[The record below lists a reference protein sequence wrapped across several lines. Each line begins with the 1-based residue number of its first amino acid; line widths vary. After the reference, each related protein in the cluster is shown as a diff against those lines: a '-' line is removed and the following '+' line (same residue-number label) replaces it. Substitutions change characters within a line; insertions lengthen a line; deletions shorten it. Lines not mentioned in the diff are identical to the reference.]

1 VFYAN
6 IYLIFKLYSHIMENK
21 LKEILKNKKLLLLI
35 GGVLLAIIAAVVF
48 LFFFRKKEKTYTIT
62 FDTDGG
68 SAIEQIVVKE
78 GESVELPK
86 EPTKEG
92 FKFNGWLLDGQP
104 FVPSTKI
111 VKDIKLVAGWIS
123 EDAVTFKVS
132 FNSDNG
138 NPPIEIEVE
147 ENTAVKKPTDP
158 EKENA
163 TFKGWFLNDVEYDFA
178 QLVTADI
185 TLVGHWEEVKKV
197 EKKEEKEEVGEKVDP
212 KPETPPTV
220 EKLTITTPNPLR
232 IWKGKTSK
240 IGVSGVSSATFASN
254 NPAVATVDG
263 SGVVRGVDTKDG
275 GTAIVTVTGS
285 NGEKAQITVYVE
297 YQWITIKTDRT
308 IIAPG
313 ITANVTATRAE
324 CGMGVCG
331 KPTDLT
337 SQMKF
342 TSSNTDYINI
352 SSSGSVRTAI
362 VPRPERIYSTE
373 NVTIT
378 ATFAGLTDSIT
389 MKAEGNYLLDGSGSN
404 WTAQPTLYIGTPKSF
419 NVNIASTFSKESGDP
434 RFTISPTFGSR
445 VTVNPI
451 LHTVADNPGRLSFET
466 PAGQKRTIIFFI
478 H

>member
-1 VFYAN
+1 
-6 IYLIFKLYSHIMENK
+6 MENK

-68 SAIEQIVVKE
+68 SAIEQVVVKE

-104 FVPSTKI
+104 FAPSTKI

-123 EDAVTFKVS
+123 EDAVTFKVT
-132 FNSDNG
+132 FNPENG
-138 NPPIEIEVE
+138 DEPLVVEVE
-147 ENTAVKKPTDP
+147 ENTAINKPTDP
-158 EKENA
+158 QKENA

-197 EKKEEKEEVGEKVDP
+197 EKKKEEKVEEKEEP
-212 KPETPPTV
+212 KAETPPTV

-240 IGVSGVSSATFASN
+240 IGVSGVSSATFVSN
-254 NPAVATVDG
+254 NPAVATVDA
-263 SGVVRGVDTKDG
+263 SGVVRGIDTKDG

-352 SSSGSVRTAI
+352 SSSGSVRTAS
-362 VPRPERIYSTE
+362 VPRPERIHSTE
-373 NVTIT
+373 NVRIT

-389 MKAEGNYLLDGSGSN
+389 MKAEGKYILDYSESN
-404 WTAQPTLYIGTPKSF
+404 WTANPTLYVGTPRTF
-419 NVNIASTFSKESGDP
+419 NVNIPSTFSKASSTDP
-434 RFTISPTFGSR
+434 RFTISPTFGNN
-445 VTVNPI
+445 VTVTPI
-451 LHTVADNPGRLSFET
+451 SYTVADNPASLSFET
-466 PAGQKRTIIFFI
+466 PAGQKKTIIFFI
-478 H
+478 R